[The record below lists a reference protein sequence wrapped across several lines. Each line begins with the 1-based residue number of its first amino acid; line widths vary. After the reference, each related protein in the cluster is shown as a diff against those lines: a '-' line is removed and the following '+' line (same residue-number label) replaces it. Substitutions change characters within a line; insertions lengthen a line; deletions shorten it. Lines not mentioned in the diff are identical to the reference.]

1 MKQTLNEQL
10 SRIKQMMNAVSPI
23 LNEEEAGTPCFN
35 YDYIKTI
42 VVKNGVTVKEDPL
55 ETEFTPAA
63 DQSNLDR
70 NKELGLASSRKIKK
84 PFKIEDAKKELDLD
98 LFETDPYINFYAET
112 SEASGLA
119 VNAGNLAETMGLRVE
134 YNNTTNFTSVQVYV
148 DNKPGQTVECGN
160 YEIIMAR
167 VGRFA
172 QLMKALGP
180 KFYLPYITSSGE

>member
-70 NKELGLASSRKIKK
+70 NKELGLASSKKIKK
-84 PFKIEDAKKELDLD
+84 PFKIEDVKKELDLD
-98 LFETDPYINFYAET
+98 LFETDPYIYFYAET
-112 SEASGLA
+112 EEASKLA
-119 VNAGNLAETMGLRVE
+119 KRAGRLANSMGLRVE
-134 YNNTTNFTSVQVYV
+134 YNSNNFTSAQVYV
-148 DNKPGQTVECGN
+148 DNEPGQTVECGN

-167 VGRFA
+167 IGRFA
-172 QLMKALGP
+172 ELMKALGP
-180 KFYLPYITSSGE
+180 NFFLPYITSSGE